1 MKVSIS
7 RSEGKHFSYLFRI
20 GDLNLI
26 LQSLDQIGKRGSKL
40 ISFAQS

>member
-7 RSEGKHFSYLFRI
+7 RYEGKHFSNLFRI

-26 LQSLDQIGKRGSKL
+26 LQSLDQIGKRGGKL
-40 ISFAQS
+40 ISFAES